1 MVGTGSKRQV
11 DGLDGEIIEVSWR
24 WSIGEILSK
33 YISGFTAVSKVP
45 VRKYKGWISTWHRR
59 VCLTRFKCGVV
70 ICGNDI
76 HMCSST
82 AAGNR

>member
-33 YISGFTAVSKVP
+33 YISGFTAVSNVP
-45 VRKYKGWISTWHRR
+45 VFVDESVPVEGRRKGI
-59 VCLTRFKCGVV
+59 CL
-70 ICGNDI
+70 
-76 HMCSST
+76 
-82 AAGNR
+82 